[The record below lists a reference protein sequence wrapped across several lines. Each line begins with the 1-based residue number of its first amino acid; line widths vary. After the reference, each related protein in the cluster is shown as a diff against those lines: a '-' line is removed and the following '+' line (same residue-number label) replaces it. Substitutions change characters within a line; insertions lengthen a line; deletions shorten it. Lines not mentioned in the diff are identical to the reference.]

1 MTEETPARDTIEGN
15 DTKSTA
21 LEPTKGTALAPVDQL
36 TPVDTP
42 QTPTNE
48 LQAPNEVNERL
59 PDPSDSKAMAEWI
72 FQPFHRLPTL
82 TPDLA
87 QAIFA
92 DIHAGLSPRLA
103 CDRHGVPDITAST
116 WTARGKAAITE
127 AAERGTQPTGNAVL
141 YANWALAMK
150 RIRGDRA
157 AQWLELLKSS
167 KAATWQRYGW
177 LLERVER
184 VDYSRTQNVNVTG
197 SVGLHPDTPER
208 S

>member
-48 LQAPNEVNERL
+48 LQAPNDVNEIL

-72 FQPFHRLPTL
+72 FQPFHRIPTL
-82 TPDLA
+82 TPELA
-87 QAIFA
+87 QSIFS
-92 DIHAGLSPRLA
+92 DVYDGLSIRLA
-103 CDRHGVPDITAST
+103 CDRHCVPETTANA
-116 WTARGKAAITE
+116 WTFKGNEILE
-127 AAERGTQPTGNAVL
+127 ASKHGTQPTGNAAL
-141 YANWALAMK
+141 FANWTLALK
-150 RIRGDRA
+150 RIKGDRSKE
-157 AQWLELLKSS
+157 WLGLLKSS